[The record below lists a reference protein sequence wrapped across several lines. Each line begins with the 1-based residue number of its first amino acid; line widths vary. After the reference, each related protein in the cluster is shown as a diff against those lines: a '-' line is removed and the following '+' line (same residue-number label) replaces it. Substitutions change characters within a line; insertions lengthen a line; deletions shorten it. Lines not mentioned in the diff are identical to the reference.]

1 MRHAYLIMAH
11 DDFYLLKRLIKVIDN
26 PDADI
31 YIHLDANRKYNIDNL
46 ENISKYSHTYITSRI
61 KINWGGQSIIAC
73 ELFLMEQ
80 AAKKNY
86 GFYHLLSGHDFLLRS
101 VQEIQQ
107 FFEKNEGK
115 EFLSVDVNPYNK
127 KDIYNR
133 LDQYHLIFNNRIITN
148 HINEILSPIQQ
159 FFHIHRMDSSLFD
172 VFAKGMEWASM
183 TNNFVHRL
191 LRDRGDIMQWTQHS
205 LCADEVYKQIEFKR
219 YSNEFSLYRSI
230 PKEASRARCFLEAEA
245 TMHLVDWTRG
255 NPYTFDID
263 DLPYLLSS
271 ECMFARKFD
280 SRVDKKIID
289 SLFKLDTGSD
299 FIM

>member
-1 MRHAYLIMAH
+1 MI
-11 DDFYLLKRLIKVIDN
+11 FYLLKRLIKVIDN

-80 AAKKNY
+80 VAKKNY

-127 KDIYNR
+127 KVIYNR
-133 LDQYHLIFNNRIITN
+133 LD
-148 HINEILSPIQQ
+148 
-159 FFHIHRMDSSLFD
+159 
-172 VFAKGMEWASM
+172 
-183 TNNFVHRL
+183 
-191 LRDRGDIMQWTQHS
+191 
-205 LCADEVYKQIEFKR
+205 
-219 YSNEFSLYRSI
+219 
-230 PKEASRARCFLEAEA
+230 
-245 TMHLVDWTRG
+245 
-255 NPYTFDID
+255 
-263 DLPYLLSS
+263 
-271 ECMFARKFD
+271 
-280 SRVDKKIID
+280 
-289 SLFKLDTGSD
+289 
-299 FIM
+299 